1 MIIGRLK
8 ELMWNSN
15 AKEWVISFTTKQNPV
30 EWFYRLK
37 DHDLSIDMKKFYK
50 KRSLDANNY
59 AWMLIDK
66 IAEVKRIT
74 KTEVYQLAIREIG
87 GISVSGGMKT
97 EAVPVFREI
106 WCANHLGRRVE
117 VIEGSKKEGW
127 SNIRIYYGSSD
138 FDTAQMAR
146 LIDSL
151 IQDAESLGIPTISD
165 EEAERMVGSWQRASS
180 KTTESA
186 ISAERP

>member
-8 ELMWNSN
+8 DLLKSSSG
-15 AKEWVISFTTKQNPV
+15 EWVISFTTKQNPV
-30 EWFYRLK
+30 EIFYRLK
-37 DHDLSIDMKKFYK
+37 DHDVSFDMRKFFK

-66 IAEVKRIT
+66 IAEVQKI
-74 KTEVYQLAIREIG
+74 KPVEVYKEAIKGIG

-106 WCANHLGRRVE
+106 WCAHHLGRRVE
-117 VIEGSKKEGW
+117 IIEGSKKEGW

-138 FDTAQMAR
+138 FDTAQMSR
-146 LIDSL
+146 FINSL
-151 IQDAESLGIPTISD
+151 IQDAESIGIPTISD
-165 EEAERMVGSWQRASS
+165 EEAERMLGRWQRASS
-180 KTTESA
+180 KTSESA
-186 ISAERP
+186 ISAVKP